1 MLALAFNLLGW
12 YSCNSFFNV
21 LNKQALNLFPYPWV
35 VAWLQLF
42 AGVALIAPAW
52 LAGLRT
58 APKVDAQFLG
68 ANFLPMGLLHS
79 TGHAAQVFSFGAGSV
94 FMAHVIKALE
104 PIIGT
109 VIGVVFLGSRP
120 SLATNASLAPIV
132 GGVVHAAMKPG
143 ATVDLG
149 DLFGPAAKAALTS
162 TVCFAFA
169 KVIAKKLMTKRIKE
183 ERGLDARNNYAL
195 LTCCSCAC
203 LVGPSLYLEGA
214 AARAAFDAPGLDR
227 MLVLKLVAQS
237 GALYYLSNEFSF
249 QVLDLLG
256 PVPQAVANAAKR
268 VFVLVAAVLFLGE
281 APSQRKV
288 VGSAVALGGVLA
300 YGLSRG
306 AAPAKP
312 KKA

>member
-1 MLALAFNLLGW
+1 
-12 YSCNSFFNV
+12 
-21 LNKQALNLFPYPWV
+21 
-35 VAWLQLF
+35 
-42 AGVALIAPAW
+42 
-52 LAGLRT
+52 
-58 APKVDAQFLG
+58 
-68 ANFLPMGLLHS
+68 
-79 TGHAAQVFSFGAGSV
+79 
-94 FMAHVIKALE
+94 
-104 PIIGT
+104 
-109 VIGVVFLGSRP
+109 
-120 SLATNASLAPIV
+120 
-132 GGVVHAAMKPG
+132 MKPG

-183 ERGLDARNNYAL
+183 ERGRDARNNYAL

-288 VGSAVALGGVLA
+288 VGSAVARWSGV
-300 YGLSRG
+300 SRSPASESAAAASARCARRTDASG
-306 AAPAKP
+306 AWPNATAEWSADAPRPTVAAAGSAP
-312 KKA
+312 

>member
-58 APKVDAQFLG
+58 APRVDAQFLG

-143 ATVDLG
+143 PTRHAHEQHV
-149 DLFGPAAKAALTS
+149 
-162 TVCFAFA
+162 
-169 KVIAKKLMTKRIKE
+169 R
-183 ERGLDARNNYAL
+183 
-195 LTCCSCAC
+195 
-203 LVGPSLYLEGA
+203 
-214 AARAAFDAPGLDR
+214 
-227 MLVLKLVAQS
+227 
-237 GALYYLSNEFSF
+237 
-249 QVLDLLG
+249 
-256 PVPQAVANAAKR
+256 
-268 VFVLVAAVLFLGE
+268 
-281 APSQRKV
+281 
-288 VGSAVALGGVLA
+288 SA
-300 YGLSRG
+300 
-306 AAPAKP
+306 
-312 KKA
+312 